1 MNTVTNQT
9 MDIASSA
16 DHRKSKAARVRARLW
31 KDRYIYLLLMPGLLY
46 FLIYRYVPMLGITI
60 AFKDYSPFM
69 GIIDSPWVGMK
80 NFARIFENSEVVQV
94 IWNTLIISLLQIV
107 FAFPAPILLALMLN
121 EVSQTAIKRV
131 VQSIVYMPHFLS
143 WVVVVG
149 IVTIFFRN
157 EGLVNDLLAEVFGME
172 KTIPFLTNP
181 DYFRTFLV
189 AEVIWKEVGWGTII
203 FLAALAGVNPA
214 LYEAAVMD
222 GASRMRQIWH
232 ITLPSIR
239 STIIILLIIR
249 LGDVMEVGF
258 EQVFLQLNPFN
269 MEIGNTLDTYV
280 YYKGIQQSD
289 YSFSTA
295 VGVFKGLVG
304 LVLVMGANKLAKR
317 FGEEGVY

>member
-1 MNTVTNQT
+1 MNTVTKQAADNV
-9 MDIASSA
+9 SSVLP
-16 DHRKSKAARVRARLW
+16 RKSKGARLRARLW
-31 KDRYIYLLLMPGLLY
+31 KDRYIYLLLMPGLLF
-46 FLIYRYVPMLGITI
+46 FLVYRYVPMLGIVI

-69 GIIDSPWVGMK
+69 GIADSPWVGMK
-80 NFARIFENSEVVQV
+80 NFARIFENAEVVRV

-121 EVSQTAIKRV
+121 EVSRSAFKRV
-131 VQSIVYMPHFLS
+131 IQSIVYLPHFLS

-157 EGLVNDLLAEVFGME
+157 DGLVNDFLVEKFGLE
-172 KTIPFLTNP
+172 QTIPFLTNP
-181 DYFRTFLV
+181 DYFRTFIV

-232 ITLPSIR
+232 ITLPAIR
-239 STIIILLIIR
+239 STIVILLIIR

-269 MEIGNTLDTYV
+269 MDIGNTLDTYV

-295 VGVFKGLVG
+295 VGVFKGVVG
-304 LVLVMGANKLAKR
+304 LVLVMAANKLAKR

>member
-1 MNTVTNQT
+1 
-9 MDIASSA
+9 
-16 DHRKSKAARVRARLW
+16 
-31 KDRYIYLLLMPGLLY
+31 
-46 FLIYRYVPMLGITI
+46 
-60 AFKDYSPFM
+60 
-69 GIIDSPWVGMK
+69 
-80 NFARIFENSEVVQV
+80 
-94 IWNTLIISLLQIV
+94 
-107 FAFPAPILLALMLN
+107 MLN
-121 EVSQTAIKRV
+121 EVSRSAFKRV
-131 VQSIVYMPHFLS
+131 IQSIVYLPHFLS

-157 EGLVNDLLAEVFGME
+157 DGLVNDFLVEKFGLE
-172 KTIPFLTNP
+172 QTIPFLTNP
-181 DYFRTFLV
+181 DYFRTFIV

-232 ITLPSIR
+232 ITLPAIR
-239 STIIILLIIR
+239 GTIVILLIIR

-258 EQVFLQLNPFN
+258 EQVFLRLNPFN
-269 MEIGNTLDTYV
+269 MDIGNTLDTYV

-295 VGVFKGLVG
+295 VGVFKGVVG
-304 LVLVMGANKLAKR
+304 LVLVMAANKLAKR